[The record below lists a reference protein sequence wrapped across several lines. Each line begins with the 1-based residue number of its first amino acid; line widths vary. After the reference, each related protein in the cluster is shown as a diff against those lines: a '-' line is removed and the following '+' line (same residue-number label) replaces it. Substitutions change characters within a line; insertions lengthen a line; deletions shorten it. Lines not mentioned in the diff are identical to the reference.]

1 VPWLLKVILYVLQS
15 PLLSCVFSLVWR
27 GGGGWILCFSMLII
41 IQSIGFVTVFLFY
54 LTEKSIVIFF
64 FDK

>member
-1 VPWLLKVILYVLQS
+1 MFCNPRCY
-15 PLLSCVFSLVWR
+15 LVSFLWCG
-27 GGGGWILCFSMLII
+27 GGGGWILCFNMLII
-41 IQSIGFVTVFLFY
+41 IQSIGFVTVLLFY